1 MTPAERRYDTE
12 LIASMR
18 RMAQQLEPRL
28 GVVATVLTQA
38 ADRLQAL
45 SDALAAAA
53 APPPASG

>member
-1 MTPAERRYDTE
+1 MTPAERRYDAE

-18 RMAQQLEPRL
+18 RMAQQIEPRL
-28 GVVATVLTQA
+28 GVVATILTQA

-45 SDALAAAA
+45 SDALAAVA